1 MSKQKFDVGEKVIV
15 KANGLEGTIKAIKSR
30 NQRKWYSVYISS
42 KDEIDCFY
50 SYELYK
56 APELSKFKEGDR
68 VILTK
73 VATDWLK
80 ENDIYKQVDDYL
92 AVYVIDVIT
101 KSNGKY
107 AYRIKNEKTGY
118 VIYGI
123 YFLDEDLALYVEKPT
138 EKEQETGNI
147 VKIETTLGDIVTND
161 PDLIQKLFGDNDRI
175 TFHEEIHPG
184 HAVINPGGAI
194 SCVED
199 LGVGKT
205 NQKDTPKKD
214 KPIQLVEFREQDVVD
229 KRAET
234 EARIAE
240 WKDIC
245 NVYLEGFCN
254 KHEWTYEPDMWVSN
268 DPGTVVLI
276 GDMYVSM
283 DDIRYDIDH
292 DIPKDYFTKWYW
304 KRLEI
309 SELTDYADHYM
320 NYESF
325 CKGAPDYWTEERIQS
340 IRVSKKRIEDA
351 KAELEKEIENTRKG
365 KLF

>member
-56 APELSKFKEGDR
+56 APEPSKFKEGDR

-92 AVYVIDVIT
+92 AVYIIDVIT

-123 YFLDEDLALYVEKPT
+123 YFLDEDLALYVEKPA
-138 EKEQETGNI
+138 EKEQEIGKI

-161 PDLIQKLFGDNDRI
+161 PDLMQNLFGDKNPI
-175 TFHEEIHPG
+175 TFHTELTPG
-184 HAVINPGGAI
+184 HCEISPTGAI
-194 SCVED
+194 SWIAD

-245 NVYLEGFCN
+245 NVYLEEFCN

-292 DIPKDYFTKWYW
+292 DIHKDYFTKWYW